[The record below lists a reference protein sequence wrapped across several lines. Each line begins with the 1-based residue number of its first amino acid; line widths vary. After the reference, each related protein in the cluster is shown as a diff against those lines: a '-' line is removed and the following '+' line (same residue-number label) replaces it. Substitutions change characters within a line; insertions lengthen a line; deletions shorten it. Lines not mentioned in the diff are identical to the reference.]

1 MYRAIFV
8 SVLVAGLITTLAIAD
23 SPVMGTIEALKVVV
37 GDGGEEVY
45 LPADEARPQ
54 DVIEYRLKYA
64 NRGDQAVA
72 KLSITDPVPAGARY
86 VAKTAQSPKS
96 ATVLFSADGAKTFH
110 SWPVRV
116 KRTDAEGREVW
127 VDATSDMITHIRWT
141 LSGAL
146 EPASEIS
153 FSYRAEVE

>member
-1 MYRAIFV
+1 MHRALFV

-37 GDGGEEVY
+37 GDSGEEVY

-54 DVIEYRLKYA
+54 DVIEYRLTYA
-64 NRGDQAVA
+64 NRGDQAVS

-96 ATVLFSADGAKTFH
+96 ATVLFSADNATTFH
-110 SWPVRV
+110 KWPVRV
-116 KRTDAEGREVW
+116 KQTDAKGREVW
-127 VDATSDMITHIRWT
+127 VDATPEMITHIRWT
-141 LSGAL
+141 LSSAL